1 MPIKE
6 PKSKCTITYN
16 LDDAMNVRIMNCNI
30 DEVDVKQRIHPIQLV
45 VLIDCQWVNDSQMQA
60 IQDVLIQYY
69 NSSPNNAIC
78 YAFLGSGFPE
88 LNLFNSFLDLVH
100 RAQLFRL

>member
-1 MPIKE
+1 MPK
-6 PKSKCTITYN
+6 KDAKTKCTITYN
-16 LDDAMNVRIMNCNI
+16 LDDAMNVRIMNCKI

-69 NSSPNNAIC
+69 NSNPNSAIC
-78 YAFLGSGFPE
+78 YAFLGSGIPE

>member
-1 MPIKE
+1 MAKKE

-16 LDDAMNVRIMNCNI
+16 LDDSMNVRIMNCNI
-30 DEVDVKQRIHPIQLV
+30 DEVEVKQRIHPIQLV
-45 VLIDCQWVNDSQMQA
+45 VLIDCQWVNDSQLQA

-78 YAFLGSGFPE
+78 YAFIGSGFPE
-88 LNLFNSFLDLVH
+88 LNLFNSFLDLFH